1 MSNIESLHQQF
12 ETLQRLMVR
21 ANDAAW
27 SGNGSQRKA
36 ALAWKNEI
44 QKRINAVE
52 RAAGM
57 NT

>member
-1 MSNIESLHQQF
+1 MNKIESLHQQF
-12 ETLQRLMVR
+12 ETLQRLMAR
-21 ANDAAW
+21 ANDAAL

-36 ALAWKNEI
+36 ALAWKKEI

-57 NT
+57 NA